1 MAQKSQKKSSAKKQQ
16 GQKKQEKKTPENDI
30 FEQIERSL
38 PEEGKKNFKDIRKAL
53 EALREKAQK
62 ELGENLKGLA
72 LLPPQKKKD
81 EKTGKEEIDRETIYA
96 LILVDD
102 TQVKNWQKFY
112 NDTQKQVDEM
122 QKSISKRLQCK
133 IVYLY
138 QLWNEF
144 YDGKYETAQEISMS
158 LPFYDNGYLAAVKIC
173 EIHKSMVI
181 KKFEKYIV
189 TYVLAGSLMQ
199 GRATE
204 KSDIDVFIVIDD
216 TDVKRM
222 SRVELKEK
230 LRAIIIGMGIEA
242 GDMTGIKNKLNIQI
256 YILTEFWN
264 WVREANPIM
273 FTFLRDGVPLYDR
286 GLFMPWKLLLKQG
299 KIRPSQEAIDLYM
312 TSGQQILT
320 RSKFKLKEIGM
331 EDCFWALMSPS
342 QAALMMYGLTPP
354 TPKETAELMREIF
367 VKKEKMLEEKYVGI
381 LERVLK
387 VRKDLEHGDKTDIT
401 GKEIDALLSE
411 SENYLKRIEKLFEEI
426 QQRRSR
432 ESIVELLESVNNS
445 LKELCELSEIKE
457 KDFAKAIK
465 ELTGK
470 KILPAASIREYSDL
484 LKAKKDYESG
494 KLTKAELEKSKT
506 SGNIL
511 FRIVIDAAQR
521 KRLQKLDNFRLRIN
535 FKDGNADVFLI
546 ENRAFIVKAADNKVL
561 EAAIEKDGSLSK
573 EKETGFEELESA
585 LEKAKPRQIVISQ
598 ALWKSLEKMLGE
610 KITISAN

>member
-1 MAQKSQKKSSAKKQQ
+1 
-16 GQKKQEKKTPENDI
+16 
-30 FEQIERSL
+30 
-38 PEEGKKNFKDIRKAL
+38 
-53 EALREKAQK
+53 
-62 ELGENLKGLA
+62 
-72 LLPPQKKKD
+72 LPPQKKKD

-354 TPKETAELMREIF
+354 TPKETAELKREIF